1 MLGKT
6 RENPYQLSLFGNS
19 LLQLLNPNH
28 GLVKL
33 SSVLP
38 WQRMEK
44 HLSGLYPSMG
54 APSHPIRK
62 MVGLLLLEH
71 LFRWSDRSIVEAWK
85 ENPYYQYFTG
95 EANLQWQQP
104 CAASDLVHFRKR
116 LAEAGLDYIL
126 KITLELH
133 QEDIK
138 KAKEVI
144 VDTTVQEK
152 NITYPT
158 DAKLYKKVIDTA
170 QRIAKKAGIS
180 YAKATNR

>member
-1 MLGKT
+1 
-6 RENPYQLSLFGNS
+6 
-19 LLQLLNPNH
+19 
-28 GLVKL
+28 
-33 SSVLP
+33 
-38 WQRMEK
+38 MEK
-44 HLSGLYPSMG
+44 HLSSLYPSMG

-62 MVGLLLLEH
+62 MVGLLPLQH

-85 ENPYYQYFTG
+85 ENPYYQHFTG

-116 LAEAGLDYIL
+116 LAEAGLDYL

-133 QEDIK
+133 QEAIK

-158 DAKLYKKVIDTA
+158 DAKLYK
-170 QRIAKKAGIS
+170 
-180 YAKATNR
+180 

>member
-1 MLGKT
+1 M
-6 RENPYQLSLFGNS
+6 
-19 LLQLLNPNH
+19 
-28 GLVKL
+28 
-33 SSVLP
+33 
-38 WQRMEK
+38 
-44 HLSGLYPSMG
+44 
-54 APSHPIRK
+54 
-62 MVGLLLLEH
+62 
-71 LFRWSDRSIVEAWK
+71 
-85 ENPYYQYFTG
+85 
-95 EANLQWQQP
+95 QWQQP

-116 LAEAGLDYIL
+116 LGEGGLDYIL

-170 QRIAKKAGIS
+170 QRIAKKAGIKLG
-180 YAKATNR
+180 KATNR